1 MGVFLSRRRTSQLTL
16 RLEAKGT
23 ITLPVESGRCARL
36 RRKSNRRSARAF
48 KEVVALRGGVSP
60 GGGTL
65 PGGGR
70 AAGLAPSKI
79 PRRNGGPVLG
89 H

>member
-1 MGVFLSRRRTSQLTL
+1 MGVFLSRRRTSQLTV

-36 RRKSNRRSARAF
+36 LRTSNRRSGRIV
-48 KEVVALRGGVSP
+48 KNVVALRGG
-60 GGGTL
+60 
-65 PGGGR
+65 GR
-70 AAGLAPSKI
+70 AAVLAPSKI
-79 PRRNGGPVLG
+79 PRRNGGPVPG